1 MTVGQLWGQVECH
14 QSNLHIPSWTKT
26 ERERETHTDRK
37 TWQRAS
43 SDAVAFINSP
53 SGDKSVVQKQET
65 FDGDD
70 QMDQMGTSGENVSG
84 SVAAFVTTGGQNLN
98 IIHGGYGI

>member
-1 MTVGQLWGQVECH
+1 MW
-14 QSNLHIPSWTKT
+14 K
-26 ERERETHTDRK
+26 RETE
-37 TWQRAS
+37 RAS
-43 SDAVAFINSP
+43 SDAVAYINSS

-84 SVAAFVTTGGQNLN
+84 SVAAFVTTGGQNIN
-98 IIHGGYGI
+98 IIHGDYAIRLYAIETWARYVISKL